1 MVSIGIDAD
10 RVRRRRPTSPAIS
23 LVHAASASPALPLF
37 PRAASA
43 SPARSPASS
52 SRPSTKFQ
60 DPTFSEPNP
69 SQIDMNP
76 PRPPSSSS
84 RQARQSEVGV
94 LRPPSLP
101 DLLRS
106 MALASPLPMDLVRP
120 RFQVFEPPDFLL
132 GGQVLRQAPMKG
144 FTHQVVLPI

>member
-1 MVSIGIDAD
+1 MRIECAAAGPLLPQS
-10 RVRRRRPTSPAIS
+10 RSCTRPRLLPRS
-23 LVHAASASPALPLF
+23 LF
-37 PRAASA
+37 